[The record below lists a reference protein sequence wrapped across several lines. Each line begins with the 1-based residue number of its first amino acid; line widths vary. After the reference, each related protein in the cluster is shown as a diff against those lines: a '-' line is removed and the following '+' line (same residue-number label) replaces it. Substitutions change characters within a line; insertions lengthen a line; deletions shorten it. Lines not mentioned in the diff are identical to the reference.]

1 MLNRLLNDL
10 EGIDWTESIKEAQ
23 RNWIGKSEGTSLK
36 FKVENSAAEVE
47 VFTTRP
53 DTIFG
58 VSFVTLAPEHELVAQ
73 LTTAAQKNAVE
84 EYITFAKN
92 RSERERMADVKK
104 ITGVFTGA
112 YVIHPFT
119 GKQIPIWIGDY
130 VLAGYGTGAVMAVP
144 SHDERDFS
152 FAKHFEKD
160 LSKQLDES
168 PFKVVISALE
178 RGIGDINEQAYSE
191 KRKIN

>member
-92 RSERERMADVKK
+92 RSERERMADVNK

-119 GKQIPIWIGDY
+119 GKQIPIWVGDY

-144 SHDERDFS
+144 AHDVRDYK
-152 FAKHFEKD
+152 FAKHFG
-160 LSKQLDES
+160 L
-168 PFKVVISALE
+168 AL
-178 RGIGDINEQAYSE
+178 R
-191 KRKIN
+191 